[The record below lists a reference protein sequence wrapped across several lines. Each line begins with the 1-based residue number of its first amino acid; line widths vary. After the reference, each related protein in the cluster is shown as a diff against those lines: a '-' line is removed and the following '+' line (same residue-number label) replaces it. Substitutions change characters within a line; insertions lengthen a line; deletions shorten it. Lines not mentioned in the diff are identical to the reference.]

1 MLFYGISRAKT
12 ETDWTGIGGVCTKV
26 VRADAGRTPHPS
38 ADRSQLSPLGLLLIL
53 LSGLILLVGALT
65 PALAQPPESGV
76 RALSGAE
83 KRREARGWIEL
94 EQDQRAYRSKVEPL
108 DLQQQREL
116 EVIERSQALDL
127 RALQQ
132 RDVRELERVERQQR
146 LTPSSNLDRGRIQ
159 TRDAAA
165 DIRRRAERH
174 RSNIRLQQEGL
185 PFGR

>member
-1 MLFYGISRAKT
+1 MRFRGISGSGS
-12 ETDWTGIGGVCTKV
+12 ETDWTSVGGFCTKV
-26 VRADAGRTPHPS
+26 VPFLASRRPRRPVGRA
-38 ADRSQLSPLGLLLIL
+38 QPLPLDLVLIL
-53 LSGLILLVGALT
+53 VGGLILSAGALM
-65 PALAQPPESGV
+65 PVFAQPPQSAT

-83 KRREARGWIEL
+83 PRREARGWIEL
-94 EQDQRAYRSKVEPL
+94 EQDQRTYRNKVETI

-116 EVIERSQALDL
+116 EVIERSQQLDL

-132 RDVRELERVERQQR
+132 RDRRELDRVEREQR
-146 LTPSSNLDRGRIQ
+146 LTPPSNLDRGRIQ